1 MRGVK
6 AVALIGA
13 LIMVVAACG
22 DDDGAV
28 SVDAVWARA
37 TTPTANSG
45 AVYMNL
51 ASSDGDVLVGV
62 AVDDAIAR
70 GIAVH
75 QTVTSDMHDDMGD
88 EMADMHEG
96 MSEEEIAAMESME
109 TAGAMTMMPIAR
121 LAIDPGASVSLEP
134 GGYHVMMT
142 DLASPLEAG
151 QTFDLTLTF
160 ETAGEVVVEVE
171 VRQDAP

>member
-13 LIMVVAACG
+13 LMLVVVGCG
-22 DDDGAV
+22 DDDPGV
-28 SVDAVWARA
+28 GIDAVWARA
-37 TTPTANSG
+37 TTPTATSG

-51 ASSDGDVLVGV
+51 TSAEGDALIGV
-62 AVDDAIAR
+62 AVDDSIAA
-70 GIAVH
+70 GIALH

-88 EMADMHEG
+88 DMAEMHES

-109 TAGAMTMMPIAR
+109 TSGAMTMVAIER
-121 LAIDPGASVSLEP
+121 LAIESGTSVSLEP

-142 DLASPLEAG
+142 DLAAPLEVG

-160 ETAGEVVVEVE
+160 ETAGEMIVEVE
-171 VRQDAP
+171 VREDAP